1 MGSRSP
7 LCDGVIEE
15 IWQWAQERNV
25 WILVSHIPGV
35 ENVKADAVSRIRHND
50 ELEWALAPTRFQHA
64 MEKLKW
70 TPNIDLFASRL
81 NYKVKPFYSMRPD
94 QEAAGCDAFTIDW
107 QEHRFYAFPPFPL
120 IQRVLRKIGEEG
132 ATGVI
137 VVPNWPTMVSITNE
151 HDCFR
156 TLFSAQ
162 IAEDAPTSADGR
174 ATSDGQEHADDGLR
188 SFGQQFDDRGLTAKA
203 KELLVQSWSGKT
215 RGRYQSAMKKWEEY
229 CINKGIAS
237 DVTAVENCVN
247 FLASLRESGLGYSAI
262 NTARSAM
269 SATVKL
275 VEGGSVGS
283 HPLITQIMKGIFK
296 EAPTKPR
303 YVNTWDPN
311 VVLGFIDKEDVK
323 KLDLRELS
331 QRLAMLMLLCS
342 GQRCQTLAQLAA
354 NVQFTNEGVIFEIL
368 GLLKTSRPGRVQNR
382 LVFRRFK
389 DNEKI
394 GVVRYRI

>member
-1 MGSRSP
+1 M
-7 LCDGVIEE
+7 
-15 IWQWAQERNV
+15 
-25 WILVSHIPGV
+25 
-35 ENVKADAVSRIRHND
+35 
-50 ELEWALAPTRFQHA
+50 
-64 MEKLKW
+64 
-70 TPNIDLFASRL
+70 
-81 NYKVKPFYSMRPD
+81 
-94 QEAAGCDAFTIDW
+94 
-107 QEHRFYAFPPFPL
+107 
-120 IQRVLRKIGEEG
+120 
-132 ATGVI
+132 
-137 VVPNWPTMVSITNE
+137 
-151 HDCFR
+151 
-156 TLFSAQ
+156 
-162 IAEDAPTSADGR
+162 
-174 ATSDGQEHADDGLR
+174 
-188 SFGQQFDDRGLTAKA
+188 
-203 KELLVQSWSGKT
+203 QSWSGKT

-283 HPLITQIMKGIFK
+283 HPLITRIMKGIFK

-382 LVFRRFK
+382 LVFRKFK

-394 GVVRYRI
+394 CVVQYAIEYDKRKEVLRTQKPVGDTHFLVSFRPPHKAVGPSTLARWVVSVMRQAGVDVDMFKAHSTRGAGTSAAKGLMPMDAILKSGGWSAQSTFAKYYDRPIDSGQSLGYAIASRL